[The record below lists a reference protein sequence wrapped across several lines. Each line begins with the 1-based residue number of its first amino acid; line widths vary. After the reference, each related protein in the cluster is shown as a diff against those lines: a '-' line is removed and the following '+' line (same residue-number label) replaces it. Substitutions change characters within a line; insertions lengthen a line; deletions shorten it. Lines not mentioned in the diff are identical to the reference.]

1 MAIHSQRHGVCVC
14 VAKGKTILG
23 GGCGGAGSPSCLAS
37 TVGGGDAADRDILFG
52 GGAGRIHHDVHYV
65 LKYKST

>member
-1 MAIHSQRHGVCVC
+1 MCVC
-14 VAKGKTILG
+14 GKRENHPGG